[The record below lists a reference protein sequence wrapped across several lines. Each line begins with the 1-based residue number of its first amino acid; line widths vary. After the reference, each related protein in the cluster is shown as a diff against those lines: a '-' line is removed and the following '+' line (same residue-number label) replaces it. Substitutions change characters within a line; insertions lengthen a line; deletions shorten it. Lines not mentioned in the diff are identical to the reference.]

1 MVTRPLIL
9 NVYLVWSLSLNT
21 TAHIILVFVRFSAG
35 LFRFKF
41 HCFSLT
47 NVDFIQY
54 GTCNVKTWSRSLLK
68 IRLGY
73 FMLLISLCA
82 IVSRGFLTLI
92 WWRAPIYIYILPLPL
107 TLFVAFFLWL
117 EGWLGQIWC
126 VFFFYLTTW
135 IYTCLGTLVP
145 EGSLMCFMQQR
156 LSLLKYNAWD
166 GFLLVTWF
174 DNTHTH
180 THTRKRKQLTQGQVD
195 WHTHK
200 SIN

>member
-1 MVTRPLIL
+1 MVARPPIL
-9 NVYLVWSLSLNT
+9 KVYLVWSLSLNT

-47 NVDFIQY
+47 NLDFIQY

-73 FMLLISLCA
+73 FMLLISLYA
-82 IVSRGFLTLI
+82 IVSRGFLTPHLMKS
-92 WWRAPIYIYILPLPL
+92 PYIYIYILPLPL
-107 TLFVAFFLWL
+107 TLFVALFLWQ
-117 EGWLGQIWC
+117 EGWLGQIWW
-126 VFFFYLTTW
+126 VFFYLTTW

-156 LSLLKYNAWD
+156 LSLLNITLEMVFY
-166 GFLLVTWF
+166 
-174 DNTHTH
+174 
-180 THTRKRKQLTQGQVD
+180 
-195 WHTHK
+195 
-200 SIN
+200 